1 MAALVIAAQALAL
14 LVWVVWQLAMHP
26 PGCADDMYC
35 DVLDGPLVR
44 QAPIGFVV
52 AAAWAT
58 MAYRVARGFPIARWT
73 ALVGELLLAV
83 AVMVTDVWG
92 EDVVDGG
99 YITLSALLTAAA
111 LVAHDA
117 GNTIRHLRRE
127 AS

>member
-1 MAALVIAAQALAL
+1 MVGKDGRFRRRPVGARRSSAAPVHTSPAVIVAALVIAAQTLAL

-58 MAYRVARGFPIARWT
+58 MA
-73 ALVGELLLAV
+73 
-83 AVMVTDVWG
+83 
-92 EDVVDGG
+92 
-99 YITLSALLTAAA
+99 
-111 LVAHDA
+111 
-117 GNTIRHLRRE
+117 
-127 AS
+127 